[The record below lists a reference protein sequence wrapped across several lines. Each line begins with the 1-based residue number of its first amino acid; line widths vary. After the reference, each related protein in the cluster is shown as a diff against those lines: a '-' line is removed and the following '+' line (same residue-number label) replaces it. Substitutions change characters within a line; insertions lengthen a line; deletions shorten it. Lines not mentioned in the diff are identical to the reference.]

1 MRLFART
8 PQLLILPVPL
18 LQRFTAGMVDSL
30 NAEISLGTVTNMDE
44 GVRWLGYSYL
54 FVRMRKN
61 PLLYGMTA
69 AEVEQDPLLG
79 SKRHALIN
87 NAAKRLVEVQMVKFD
102 QDLGT
107 FTPTDLGRIAARYY
121 IRDASIEIFNKM
133 FRPRMSE
140 ADVLALI
147 SASVE
152 FAQVQ
157 VRENEIEELKKLM
170 ETSCPCQVRGGT
182 DSSAGKVNVLLQSY
196 ISKAYI
202 EDFALVSDTGYV
214 SQNAGRI
221 VRALLDIALAKRW
234 APVSLVLLNMSKAIE
249 REFHDGT

>member
-1 MRLFART
+1 M
-8 PQLLILPVPL
+8 
-18 LQRFTAGMVDSL
+18 
-30 NAEISLGTVTNMDE
+30 
-44 GVRWLGYSYL
+44 RWLGYSYL

-61 PLLYGMTA
+61 PLVYGMTA

-79 SKRHALIN
+79 SKRLALIN
-87 NAAKRLVEVQMVKFD
+87 NAAKRLVETQMVKFD
-102 QDLGT
+102 QDLGA
-107 FTPTDLGRIAARYY
+107 FTPTDLGRIAAKYY
-121 IRDASIEIFNKM
+121 IRNDSIEIFNKL

-147 SASVE
+147 AASVE
-152 FAQVQ
+152 FGQIQ
-157 VRENEIEELKKLM
+157 VRENEVEELKKLM
-170 ETSCPCQVRGGT
+170 ETSCPCQVKGGT
-182 DSSAGKVNVLLQSY
+182 DSSSGKVNVLLQSY

-234 APVSLVLLNMSKAIE
+234 APVSLVLLNMSKSIE
-249 REFHDGT
+249 RASGSLQLLLPATFADKTHPL